1 MGNNFILASASPR
14 RKDLL
19 NQIGYYDF
27 DILPVDID
35 ETPLKDELP
44 TAYVKRVAKE
54 KALSSYK
61 KNKGQVI
68 IACDTIVA
76 MGRNIIQKPIDK
88 QDAKKIIE
96 RLSGR
101 SHKVL
106 SAISAIDK
114 EGNQIDRIVLT
125 RVLFKRLSKEEI
137 DSYIDSGQWHD
148 KAGGYAVQQLA
159 GAFIKKIIGSY
170 SSIVGLPLL
179 ETANILKGL
188 GIKPSN
194 K

>member
-1 MGNNFILASASPR
+1 M
-14 RKDLL
+14 
-19 NQIGYYDF
+19 
-27 DILPVDID
+27 
-35 ETPLKDELP
+35 
-44 TAYVKRVAKE
+44 AKE